1 MTEQRNVQL
10 ALPSRAENVVLV
22 REALA
27 GLAETVAFGDTLDD
41 VKAAVSEAC
50 NNVVLHAY
58 PGGVGPMEVEIG
70 VLRGE
75 LEVIVR
81 DFGVGTAQGAV
92 DDEAP
97 GRGIGLAVIEALAAR
112 ADLRAHPGDGVEIE
126 MVFEIPDPG
135 DVASSA
141 QTLSERPQP
150 PIIGASS
157 VRLLISPSALAGP
170 ILNRL
175 VSALGARV
183 GFSLDRLSDAQL
195 VSDALGARIESVLDG
210 GCVAIGIDALERA
223 VALRV
228 GRLRAGGGAALLAGS
243 AVGELGPLIER
254 LADELEVTEAD
265 GTEVLSLL
273 MRAAG

>member
-1 MTEQRNVQL
+1 MTEQPNVQL

-27 GLAETVAFGDTLDD
+27 GLAESVAFGNALDD

-50 NNVVLHAY
+50 NNVVVHAY
-58 PGGVGPMEVEIG
+58 PGGVGPMEVDVRI
-70 VLRGE
+70 LAGE
-75 LEVIVR
+75 LEVLVR
-81 DFGVGTAQGAV
+81 DFGVGTAHRAV

-97 GRGIGLAVIEALAAR
+97 GRGIGLAVVEALAAR
-112 ADLRAHPGDGVEIE
+112 VDLRAHPGDGVEIE
-126 MVFEIPDPG
+126 MAFEIPDPG
-135 DVASSA
+135 EFTDSA
-141 QTLSERPQP
+141 RTLPERPQP
-150 PIIGASS
+150 TVIGASS
-157 VRLLISPSALAGP
+157 VRLSIIPSALAGP

-175 VSALGARV
+175 VAALGARV

-210 GCVAIGIDALERA
+210 GLVAVGVDALERA

-228 GRLRAGGGAALLAGS
+228 GRLRSGGAAALLAGS

-254 LADELEVTEAD
+254 LADELEVTEDD

-273 MRAAG
+273 MRAAA

>member
-1 MTEQRNVQL
+1 MTEQLNVQL

-27 GLAETVAFGDTLDD
+27 GLAESVALGDAIDD

-58 PGGVGPMEVEIG
+58 PGGVGPMEVEIR
-70 VLRGE
+70 VVPGE
-75 LEVIVR
+75 LQVLVR
-81 DFGVGTAQGAV
+81 DFGVGTAADAL

-112 ADLRAHPGDGVEIE
+112 ADLRVHPGDGVEVE
-126 MVFEIPDPG
+126 MAFEIPDPG
-135 DVASSA
+135 EVASA
-141 QTLSERPQP
+141 ARNFSERPQP
-150 PIIGASS
+150 AIIGASS
-157 VRLLISPSALAGP
+157 VRLLIAPSALAGP

-175 VSALGARV
+175 VGALGARV

-210 GCVAIGIDALERA
+210 GCVAVGVDALERA

-228 GRLRAGGGAALLAGS
+228 GRLRAGGGAALLAGA

-254 LADELEVTEAD
+254 LTDELDVTAAD
-265 GTEVLSLL
+265 GTEVLSLV
-273 MRAAG
+273 MRAA